1 MSKLPSVILLDI
13 ETSPIVGFTWGTYD
27 TNVLKVLQSSQIMS
41 VAWKELNA
49 KRCNCK
55 ALIDYPGY
63 KAGKLDDEKLVRE
76 IWDVLDK
83 ADVVIAHYGDGF
95 DLKKLNARFAYYG
108 LNAPSAYK
116 SIDTK
121 KVSKKYFI
129 FDNNKL
135 DSLGS
140 YFKLG
145 NKVQT
150 TGFSLWVDCMAGSPE
165 AWSLMKKY
173 NKVDVELLEKVYL
186 KLRPFINNHP
196 NLNLITDK
204 EGCSCPSCQSTSLM
218 KRGFTITKTG
228 KKQRYQCQD
237 CGSWSSG
244 KFEKSTNILSALQ

>member
-1 MSKLPSVILLDI
+1 MNKLPSVILLDI
-13 ETSPIVGFTWGTYD
+13 ETSPLVGFTWGTYD

-41 VAWKELNA
+41 VAWKDLNA

-76 IWDVLDK
+76 IWGVLDK

-140 YFKLG
+140 YFKIG
-145 NKVQT
+145 NKLT
-150 TGFSLWVDCMAGSPE
+150 TSGFSLWTDCIDGKPE
-165 AWSLMKKY
+165 AWSRMKKY
-173 NKVDVELLEKVYL
+173 NQQDVILLEKVYL
-186 KLRPFINNHP
+186 RLRPFMSGHP
-196 NLNLITDK
+196 NLNAIT
-204 EGCSCPSCQSTSLM
+204 ETVGCSCPSCQSKSLT
-218 KRGFTITKTG
+218 KRGFSFTRVS
-228 KKQRYQCQD
+228 KKQRYQCND
-237 CGSWSSG
+237 CGSWCSG
-244 KFEKSTNILSALQ
+244 PYIKLKDVFS

>member
-1 MSKLPSVILLDI
+1 MSKANVILLDI
-13 ETSPIVGFTWGTYD
+13 ETSPLIGFAWSTYD
-27 TNVLKVLQSSQIMS
+27 TNIMKVLESSQIMS
-41 VAWKELNA
+41 VAWKDLNG
-49 KRCNCK
+49 KRTNVK
-55 ALIDYPGY
+55 SVFDFPDY
-63 KAGKLDDEKLVRE
+63 KAGKINDEKLVKE

-121 KVSKKYFI
+121 KVSKKYFL

-145 NKVQT
+145 NKIT
-150 TGFSLWVDCMAGSPE
+150 TGGFDLWVRCIAGE
-165 AWSLMKKY
+165 EKAWNLMKKY

-196 NLNLITDK
+196 NLNLVTDTT
-204 EGCSCPSCQSTSLM
+204 GCSCPSCSGKKLQ
-218 KRGFTITKTG
+218 KRGFSLTKTG
-228 KKQRYQCQD
+228 KKQRYQCLT

-244 KFEKSTNILSALQ
+244 PFERVKNILSTIA